1 MLKKKIMLET
11 QFQKNTTRQFKNNL
25 IVDTYLQNRLK
36 RTTDN
41 IKLALCTFF
50 SNKMITVRNFIQNQT
65 RVYFNH

>member
-1 MLKKKIMLET
+1 MLKKKLCWKLNFKRT
-11 QFQKNTTRQFKNNL
+11 QQNKNYL